1 MTFFECRKSSIVYC
15 WCPVL
20 SCLTLCNSTD
30 CSTPGFP
37 VLHHLPELLKLMFIE
52 SGVPS
57 RPLLPSSPPALNLFQ
72 HQGLFQW
79 IGSLHQVVNILELQF
94 SISPSNEH
102 PDWSPLGMTSWISL
116 QCKGLS
122 WVFSKTTVQKHQ
134 FFCAQ
139 LSLQSNC
146 YIHTWLL
153 EKT

>member
-57 RPLLPSSPPALNLFQ
+57 RPLLPSSPPALNLSQ
-72 HQGLFQW
+72 HQSLFQW
-79 IGSLHQVVNILELQF
+79 VDSLHQVAKVLELQLQL
-94 SISPSNEH
+94 SISPSSEYSGLSSFKIGRLDLLAVQGTLKSLLQH
-102 PDWSPLGMTSWISL
+102 HSSKASVL
-116 QCKGLS
+116 QCSALFI
-122 WVFSKTTVQKHQ
+122 V
-134 FFCAQ
+134 Q
-139 LSLQSNC
+139 LS
-146 YIHTWLL
+146 HP
-153 EKT
+153 